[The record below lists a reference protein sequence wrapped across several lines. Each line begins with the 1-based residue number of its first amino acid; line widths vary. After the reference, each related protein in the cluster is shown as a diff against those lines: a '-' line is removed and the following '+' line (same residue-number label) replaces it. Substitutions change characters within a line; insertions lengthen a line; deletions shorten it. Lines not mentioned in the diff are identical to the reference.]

1 MGTYIFLAILA
12 LAIAIPTIIFNLR
25 KKQQEKLLRNRMN
38 EIAQKSNSI
47 VSEYQRWKDLQIGL
61 DQKTGKLFFIRNTKN
76 HESINEVDLT
86 QTQHARVLKAER
98 IVNTGSDKY
107 TAIDRIDLTFTPRN
121 SRSEIVLTFY
131 NNSFDSPTV
140 QGELQLAEKWSEFVN
155 SWISQ
160 YNKSDKR

>member
-1 MGTYIFLAILA
+1 MGTIIFLAILA
-12 LAIAIPTIIFNLR
+12 LAIAIPAIIFNVR

-38 EIAQKSNSI
+38 EIAQKNNCIISD
-47 VSEYQRWKDLQIGL
+47 YQQWKDLQIGL
-61 DQKTGKLFFIRNTKN
+61 DQKTGRLFFIRNTKD

-86 QTQHARVLKAER
+86 QTQNAKVLKAER
-98 IVNTGSDKY
+98 IVNNGSDKY
-107 TAIDRIDLTFTPRN
+107 TAIDRIDLTFTLRN

-131 NNSFDSPTV
+131 NTGFDSPTV
-140 QGELQLAEKWSEFVN
+140 QGELQLAEKWSEIVN